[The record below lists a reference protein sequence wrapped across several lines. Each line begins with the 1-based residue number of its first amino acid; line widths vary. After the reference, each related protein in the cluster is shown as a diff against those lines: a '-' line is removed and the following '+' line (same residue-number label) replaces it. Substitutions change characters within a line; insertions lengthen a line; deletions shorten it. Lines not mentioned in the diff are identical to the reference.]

1 MTMGSFQICG
11 KRVDDKSTQWE
22 TRMGTQKR
30 DNRGGDPLTEDK
42 VLFHPRELELRLGNA
57 SLGQQGHIKLS
68 HSRTA
73 RIDHYN
79 AVSTWRREEKDE

>member
-1 MTMGSFQICG
+1 MGDQNG
-11 KRVDDKSTQWE
+11 NTEKGQ
-22 TRMGTQKR
+22 Q
-30 DNRGGDPLTEDK
+30 GGDPLTEDK